1 MFQFLH
7 KVAAIQQRLNRVFDR
22 GQSLF
27 LLLIR
32 LYWGGRFFLAGQGKL
47 AHLSDVAQY
56 FDSLGIPAP
65 LMNAWAASLTECIGG
80 LLLALGV
87 ASRIVSIPLA
97 GTMIVALATAHRNE
111 MFAIFAGD
119 PSTFLSALPITFLM
133 AALTILVF
141 GPGRFSCDALLASAS
156 RGCEGGQTDGNA
168 APEGCDRRV
177 RPAAHAAHPPAGHLA
192 VAETRST
199 PSSTDRNR

>member
-1 MFQFLH
+1 MSQFLH
-7 KVAAIQQRLNRVFDR
+7 KLAAIQHRLNRVLDH

-80 LLLALGV
+80 VLLALG
-87 ASRIVSIPLA
+87 AGSRVVSIPLA
-97 GTMIVALATAHRNE
+97 GTMLVALATAHRSE
-111 MFAIFAGD
+111 TAAIFAGD
-119 PSTFLSALPITFLM
+119 PSTFLSALPLTYLM

-141 GPGRFSCDALLASAS
+141 GPGQFSCDGLLARVS
-156 RGCEGGQTDGNA
+156 RGCGV
-168 APEGCDRRV
+168 RRDDVPVVNGV
-177 RPAAHAAHPPAGHLA
+177 RSL
-192 VAETRST
+192 
-199 PSSTDRNR
+199 PSC